1 APRVGEAA
9 PAAGAEPPAAPP
21 PHARGAA
28 RSIRGSRPPATD
40 LALVRGRAL
49 GGCHLARA
57 PRPDRRAGAPTA
69 SPSAVHLPTG
79 VRAALGWSAQR
90 QHLDARSARPRRR

>member
-1 APRVGEAA
+1 GGGGRGSGHRGGRGGRGVFWDAA
-9 PAAGAEPPAAPP
+9 VDPFRRTVSAAGAEPHAAPP

-28 RSIRGSRPPATD
+28 RSIRGSRSPATD

-69 SPSAVHLPTG
+69 SPSAAHLPT
-79 VRAALGWSAQR
+79 R
-90 QHLDARSARPRRR
+90 